1 MKLKLLSLAI
11 SFFVSYFAFAQNK
24 NTVSHDAFNTLLQ
37 KHVSSKG
44 KVNYKALKAD
54 KANLDAYTAALA
66 KQIPNSSWSKNAS
79 LAYWINAYN
88 AFTLKLIVENY
99 PLKSI
104 TNLSGGKPWDVKNID
119 LAGKKY
125 SLNNIENDIIRPQ
138 FKDARI
144 HFAVNCAAVS
154 CPPLANTAFTEA
166 NINSLLD
173 ARTKSFINSAEN
185 SISATSLKVSK
196 IFDWYGADFGNVT
209 TFVNKYSNKKV
220 DAKVAPTFNEYNWAL
235 NDK

>member
-1 MKLKLLSLAI
+1 
-11 SFFVSYFAFAQNK
+11 
-24 NTVSHDAFNTLLQ
+24 LLQ

-185 SISATSLKVSK
+185 SISATSLKVVR
-196 IFDWYGADFGNVT
+196 ILET
-209 TFVNKYSNKKV
+209 
-220 DAKVAPTFNEYNWAL
+220 
-235 NDK
+235 